1 MILQIILGILGI
13 ALLYYGAE
21 FLVKGGVRVAEA
33 LRIPS
38 IVIGLTLVSFA
49 TGAPELVVSIDAS
62 LTGNGDIS
70 LGNVI
75 GSNISNIGLILGVSA
90 LIRPMLVQK
99 KLLSFDTPMLILATG
114 LLCAFCAFSHGI
126 SRLQALLLLAV
137 FAFYLWRTVVGA
149 LKDRTSTEEEKTG
162 RPLPIYLALLFV
174 IGGVIGLVGGA
185 KLFVNASIYIARAF
199 HISDAVIGLT
209 IVAIGTSLPELATS
223 AVAAYKGENGI
234 AVGNVIGSN
243 IFNIL
248 AILGIAPLIRPI
260 AGAGI
265 QSLDLI
271 MICVFTLLMFA
282 MMLLKKAVTRWGG
295 AILLL
300 LYATYMAILAARSL

>member
-1 MILQIILGILGI
+1 MFLQIVLGIIGI
-13 ALLYYGAE
+13 LLLYYGAE
-21 FLVKGGVRVAEA
+21 YLVRGGVRVAEA

-62 LTGNGDIS
+62 LAGNSDIS

-90 LIRPMLVQK
+90 LIRPITVQR
-99 KLLSFDTPMLILATG
+99 KLLCFDSPMLLVASG
-114 LLCAFCAFSHGI
+114 LLCAFCALSHGI

-137 FAFYLWRTVVGA
+137 FAFYMWKTVVGA
-149 LKDRTSTEEEKTG
+149 LKDRSSAEEEKTG
-162 RPLPIYLALLFV
+162 KPLPIYLALLFV
-174 IGGVIGLVGGA
+174 VGGVIGLVGGA

-260 AGAGI
+260 VSVGI
-265 QSLDLI
+265 QPLDLV
-271 MICVFTLLMFA
+271 MLCVFPLLMLA
-282 MMLLKKAVTRWGG
+282 MMLIKKAITRWNG

-300 LYATYMAILAARSL
+300 MYAAYMAMLAMRGI